1 MATVRAGALLACAAA
16 VALCGCVGSTF
27 SPDMP
32 EGVSL
37 AGSWKLNHAA
47 SDDPQKVLAKM
58 REQATKLIRRQQA
71 EVAART
77 GTAAAGCHGRRT
89 RAREQVRR
97 PPAGQG
103 QGGPRRGDPL
113 RRSPMAS
120 VIRAMLERGDF
131 LTVHQSPSEFV
142 LDYGTSRRSFT
153 PGLHSVVSAEGG
165 VGDQNAGWHHKS
177 FVIRVKPQNGPEV
190 TETYALSADG
200 KQLIETFAIAS
211 AELPAETAQARVR
224 PDQRD
229 RATAAA
235 DHRLKG

>member
-16 VALCGCVGSTF
+16 VALWGCVGPTA

-32 EGVSL
+32 QGVSL

-58 REQATKLIRRQQA
+58 RDQATKLIRHQQA
-71 EVAART
+71 EIAART
-77 GTAAAGCHGRRT
+77 GTLPPDVMGDSPAPESTAPPAAA
-89 RAREQVRR
+89 
-97 PPAGQG
+97 PA
-103 QGGPRRGDPL
+103 PRRGDPL

-131 LTVHQSPSEFV
+131 LTVHQSPTEFV

-165 VGDQNAGWHHKS
+165 VGDQTAGWHHKS
-177 FVIRVKPQNGPEV
+177 FLIRVKPQNGPEV

-200 KQLIETFAIAS
+200 KQLIEIFAVAS
-211 AELPAETAQARVR
+211 SELPAETLRRVYD
-224 PDQRD
+224 PTSE
-229 RATAAA
+229 TAPRQLPTT
-235 DHRLKG
+235 D

>member
-16 VALCGCVGSTF
+16 VALCGCGGSTF
-27 SPDMP
+27 SPETP
-32 EGVSL
+32 AGVSL
-37 AGSWKLNHAA
+37 AGSWKLNHGA

-58 REQATKLIRRQQA
+58 RDQATKIIRHQQA
-71 EVAART
+71 EIAART
-77 GTAAAGCHGRRT
+77 GTLPPDVMGDAPATEGSPPPAAA
-89 RAREQVRR
+89 
-97 PPAGQG
+97 PG

-120 VIRAMLERGDF
+120 VIRTMLERGDF
-131 LTVHQSPSEFV
+131 LTVRQSPDEFV

-165 VGDQNAGWHHKS
+165 VGDQSAGWHHKS
-177 FVIRVKPQNGPEV
+177 FVIKVKPQNGPEV

-211 AELPAETAQARVR
+211 AELPAETLKRVYD
-224 PDQRD
+224 PTSE
-229 RATAAA
+229 TAPRVLPTT
-235 DHRLKG
+235 D